1 VGVRGRNFT
10 HDEKP
15 VDKFSSGAS
24 LYVEYLSDSGKES
37 RNDAEWAKMRN
48 VMTKLE
54 WFRYL
59 TKREVERFYIQYNL
73 RVERQNWKKQRQKSK
88 TMLRQYYPMTLPSL
102 LSHQIPSLVAPIHFS
117 ILVQVTV
124 CTKVD
129 FLGRKKIQGCTH
141 VQLPS

>member
-1 VGVRGRNFT
+1 VGVKGRNFT

-37 RNDAEWAKMRN
+37 RNDAKWAEMRN

-54 WFRYL
+54 RRFRHP

-73 RVERQNWKKQRQKSK
+73 RVERQN
-88 TMLRQYYPMTLPSL
+88 
-102 LSHQIPSLVAPIHFS
+102 
-117 ILVQVTV
+117 
-124 CTKVD
+124 
-129 FLGRKKIQGCTH
+129 
-141 VQLPS
+141 